1 MIFGKRKYIIE
12 NIQTSVNKIS
22 RKIFPNNCSLFAVYC
37 SLFPVYCSLITVYC
51 LLLSCGTKS
60 DNQDFV
66 PKPKGYNRIDLPV
79 ATYLQMTENHPFS
92 FQYSNQAVLKP
103 DTVRWAEPH
112 WMYVYYPEFKAIIQL
127 TYKPLNGDKAKLAKL
142 IDDAHKLAAKHG
154 AKAYSIQDL
163 VLKTPSG
170 KTAMLMEL
178 EGEVPTYL
186 QFYTTDSTKHY
197 LRGALYFNTAL
208 KSDSLAP
215 VIDYLKKDVL
225 KLLNTLE
232 WKK

>member
-1 MIFGKRKYIIE
+1 MFQIMTQGKDYYIK
-12 NIQTSVNKIS
+12 NGLRFSSKPFT
-22 RKIFPNNCSLFAVYC
+22 A
-37 SLFPVYCSLITVYC
+37 YC
-51 LLLSCGTKS
+51 LLLTVTCLLLSNCRQKS
-60 DNQDFV
+60 DNNDFV

-79 ATYLQMTENHPFS
+79 SQYQQMTENHPFS
-92 FQYSNQAVLKP
+92 FQYSTQAVLKP

-112 WMYVYYPEFKAIIQL
+112 WMYVYYPKLNAMIQL
-127 TYKPLNGDKAKLAKL
+127 TYKPLNGDKNKMAKL
-142 IDDAHKLAAKHG
+142 IDDAHKLVAKHG
-154 AKAYSIQDL
+154 QKAYSIQDF
-163 VLKTPSG
+163 VLKMPSG
-170 KTAMLMEL
+170 QKAMLMEL

-215 VIDYLKKDVL
+215 VIDYLKKDVI

>member
-1 MIFGKRKYIIE
+1 MTEVKIYYFRGWFHIRWKLLI
-12 NIQTSVNKIS
+12 VN
-22 RKIFPNNCSLFAVYC
+22 
-37 SLFPVYCSLITVYC
+37 C
-51 LLLSCGTKS
+51 LLLAVVCLLLFNCRQKS
-60 DNQDFV
+60 DNSDFV

-79 ATYLQMTENHPFS
+79 ARYQQMTENHPFS
-92 FQYSNQAVLKP
+92 FQYSTQAILKP
-103 DTVRWAEPH
+103 DTVSWAEPH
-112 WMYVYYPEFKAIIQL
+112 WMYVYYPKLNAMIQL
-127 TYKPLNGDKAKLAKL
+127 TYKPLTGDKNKLSKL
-142 IDDAHKLAAKHG
+142 IEDAHKLAAKHG
-154 AKAYSIQDL
+154 QKASSIQDL

-170 KTAMLMEL
+170 KSAMLMEL

-215 VIDYLKKDVL
+215 VIDYLKKDVI

>member
-1 MIFGKRKYIIE
+1 MTEVKNYWMSSRFH
-12 NIQTSVNKIS
+12 IS
-22 RKIFPNNCSLFAVYC
+22 LKMLTAKW
-37 SLFPVYCSLITVYC
+37 LLLTAYC
-51 LLLSCGTKS
+51 LLLTVNCLLFTGCRQKN
-60 DNQDFV
+60 DNSDFV

-79 ATYLQMTENHPFS
+79 VQYQKMTENHPFS
-92 FQYSNQAVLKP
+92 FQYSTQAVLKP

-112 WMYVYYPEFKAIIQL
+112 WMYVYYPKLNAMIQL
-127 TYKPLNGDKAKLAKL
+127 TYKDLGGDKNKLIKL
-142 IDDAHKLAAKHG
+142 IDDAHKLAARHG
-154 AKAYSIQDL
+154 QKAYSIQDL

-170 KTAMLMEL
+170 KSAMLMEL

-215 VIDYLKKDVL
+215 VIDYLKKDVI

>member
-1 MIFGKRKYIIE
+1 MTEVKIYCIGGWFRIRWKLL
-12 NIQTSVNKIS
+12 TVN
-22 RKIFPNNCSLFAVYC
+22 CLLLTMV
-37 SLFPVYCSLITVYC
+37 C
-51 LLLSCGTKS
+51 LLLSNCRQKS
-60 DNQDFV
+60 DNSDFV

-79 ATYLQMTENHPFS
+79 VLYQQMTENHPFS
-92 FQYSNQAVLKP
+92 FQYSTQAVLKP
-103 DTVRWAEPH
+103 DTVSWAEPH
-112 WMYVYYPEFKAIIQL
+112 WMYVYYPKLNAMIQL
-127 TYKPLNGDKAKLAKL
+127 TYKSLAGDKNKLSKL
-142 IDDAHKLAAKHG
+142 IEDAHKLAAKHG
-154 AKAYSIQDL
+154 QKASSIQDL

-170 KTAMLMEL
+170 KSAMLMEL

-215 VIDYLKKDVL
+215 VIDYLKKDVI

>member
-1 MIFGKRKYIIE
+1 MKKIK
-12 NIQTSVNKIS
+12 TSLSEYCKKTLAVYS
-22 RKIFPNNCSLFAVYC
+22 SLFTIFC
-37 SLFPVYCSLITVYC
+37 LLIIVYC
-51 LLLSCGTKS
+51 LLISCRQKS
-60 DNQDFV
+60 DNSDFV

-79 ATYLQMTENHPFS
+79 SQYRQMTENHPFS
-92 FQYSNQAVLKP
+92 FQYSTQAVLKP

-112 WMYVYYPEFKAIIQL
+112 WMYVYYPKLNAMIQL
-127 TYKPLNGDKAKLAKL
+127 TYKPLNGDKNKMAKL
-142 IDDAHKLAAKHG
+142 IDDAHKLVAKHG
-154 AKAYSIQDL
+154 QKAYSIQDF
-163 VLKTPSG
+163 VLKMPSG
-170 KTAMLMEL
+170 QKAMLMEL

-186 QFYTTDSTKHY
+186 QFYTTDSTTHY

-215 VIDYLKKDVL
+215 VIDYLKKDVI

>member
-1 MIFGKRKYIIE
+1 MMRKNSKLIINSLE
-12 NIQTSVNKIS
+12 TPKNSIQAKIYNVN
-22 RKIFPNNCSLFAVYC
+22 SLLFTAYC
-37 SLFPVYCSLITVYC
+37 LLITV
-51 LLLSCGTKS
+51 LFSCGKKTES
-60 DNQDFV
+60 GDFV
-66 PKPKGYNRIDLPV
+66 PKPKGYNRIELPAV
-79 ATYLQMTENHPFS
+79 KYQHMTESHPFS
-92 FQYSNQAVLKP
+92 FDYSTQAVLKP

-112 WMYVYYPEFKAIIQL
+112 WMYVYYPAYKAMIQL
-127 TYKPLNGDKAKLAKL
+127 TYKPLNGDKTKLAKL

-154 AKAYSIQDL
+154 QKAYSIQDL
-163 VLKTPSG
+163 ILKTPSG
-170 KTAMLMEL
+170 KSAMLMEL

-197 LRGALYFNTAL
+197 LRGALYFNTAM

-215 VIDYLKKDVL
+215 VIEYLKKDVI

>member
-1 MIFGKRKYIIE
+1 MTKDKNRNIKSVLPNRFNTYGKLLTA
-12 NIQTSVNKIS
+12 N
-22 RKIFPNNCSLFAVYC
+22 
-37 SLFPVYCSLITVYC
+37 C
-51 LLLSCGTKS
+51 LLMTITCLILTNCRQKS
-60 DNQDFV
+60 DNTDFL
-66 PKPKGYNRIDLPV
+66 PKPKGYNRIDLPE
-79 ATYLQMTENHPFS
+79 AKYQQMLEKHPYR
-92 FQYSNQAVLKP
+92 FQYSTQAILKP

-112 WMYVYYPEFKAIIQL
+112 WMYVYYPTYKAMIQL
-127 TYKPLNGDKAKLAKL
+127 TYKPLDGDKNKLAKL
-142 IDDAHKLAAKHG
+142 IDDAYKLASKHSQ
-154 AKAYSIQDL
+154 KAYSIQDL

-215 VIDYLKKDVL
+215 VIEYLKKDVIKML
-225 KLLNTLE
+225 KTLE
-232 WKK
+232 WKQ

>member
-1 MIFGKRKYIIE
+1 MY
-12 NIQTSVNKIS
+12 KI
-22 RKIFPNNCSLFAVYC
+22 NSLLLLTAYC
-37 SLFPVYCSLITVYC
+37 LLITV
-51 LLLSCGTKS
+51 LFSCGKKTES
-60 DNQDFV
+60 GDFM
-66 PKPKGYNRIDLPV
+66 PKPKGYNRIELPAV
-79 ATYLQMTENHPFS
+79 KYQHMTESHPFS
-92 FQYSNQAVLKP
+92 FDYSTQAILKP

-112 WMYVYYPEFKAIIQL
+112 WMYVYYPAYKAMIQL
-127 TYKPLNGDKAKLAKL
+127 TYKPLGGDKNMLAKL

-154 AKAYSIQDL
+154 QKASSIQDL
-163 VLKTPSG
+163 ILKTPSG
-170 KTAMLMEL
+170 KSAMLMEL

-197 LRGALYFNTAL
+197 LRGALYFNTAM

-215 VIDYLKKDVL
+215 VIDYLKKDVI

>member
-1 MIFGKRKYIIE
+1 MNPLIRINFYEKLFVKNYLLII
-12 NIQTSVNKIS
+12 VN
-22 RKIFPNNCSLFAVYC
+22 
-37 SLFPVYCSLITVYC
+37 C
-51 LLLSCGTKS
+51 LLFFTCRQKNDSS
-60 DNQDFV
+60 DFV

-79 ATYLQMTENHPFS
+79 VQYQQMTENHPFS
-92 FQYSNQAVLKP
+92 FQYSTQAVLKP
-103 DTVRWAEPH
+103 DSVRWAEPH
-112 WMYVYYPEFKAIIQL
+112 WMYVYYPKLNAMIQL
-127 TYKPLNGDKAKLAKL
+127 TYKPLGGDKNKLSKL
-142 IDDAHKLAAKHG
+142 IEDAHKLAARHG
-154 AKAYSIQDL
+154 QKAYSIQDL

-170 KTAMLMEL
+170 KSAMLMEL

-215 VIDYLKKDVL
+215 VIDYLKKDVI

-232 WKK
+232 WKQ

>member
-1 MIFGKRKYIIE
+1 MHNHFF
-12 NIQTSVNKIS
+12 TSPSLNYLSAVAKVFYNMKI
-22 RKIFPNNCSLFAVYC
+22 KLFCLLSIAC
-37 SLFPVYCSLITVYC
+37 C
-51 LLLSCGTKS
+51 LLLSCGKKG
-60 DNQDFV
+60 DNQDFM
-66 PKPKGYNRIDLPV
+66 PKPKGYNRIDLPM
-79 ATYLQMTENHPFS
+79 TSYRQMTENHPFS
-92 FQYSNQAVLKP
+92 FQYSNNAVLKP

-112 WMYVYYPEFKAIIQL
+112 WMYVYYPKFKAMIQL

-142 IDDAHKLAAKHG
+142 IDDAYKLAAKHN

-186 QFYTTDSTKHY
+186 QFYTTDSTQHY
-197 LRGALYFNTAL
+197 LRGALYFNTSL

-215 VIDYLKKDVL
+215 VIEYLKKDVI

-232 WKK
+232 WKNKVGDTVNR

>member
-1 MIFGKRKYIIE
+1 MAKLFFNK
-12 NIQTSVNKIS
+12 NIYTL
-22 RKIFPNNCSLFAVYC
+22 CL
-37 SLFPVYCSLITVYC
+37 LLIAYY
-51 LLLSCGTKS
+51 LLLSCGKKG

-66 PKPKGYNRIDLPV
+66 PKPKGYNRIDLPL
-79 ATYLQMTENHPFS
+79 ASYSQMTENHPFS
-92 FQYSNQAVLKP
+92 FEYSNQAVLKP

-112 WMYVYYPEFKAIIQL
+112 WMYVYYPAYKAIIQL
-127 TYKPLNGDKAKLAKL
+127 TYKPLNGDKVKLAKL
-142 IDDAHKLAAKHG
+142 IDDAHKLAAKHN

-215 VIDYLKKDVL
+215 VIEYLKKDVI

>member
-1 MIFGKRKYIIE
+1 MNKLQNFYHSSPSL
-12 NIQTSVNKIS
+12 NSVSAVAKV
-22 RKIFPNNCSLFAVYC
+22 FYSLRN
-37 SLFPVYCSLITVYC
+37 SLIYLMFIAQSS
-51 LLLSCGTKS
+51 LLISCGANN

-66 PKPKGYNRIDLPV
+66 PKPKGYNRIDLPTT
-79 ATYLQMTENHPFS
+79 TYRQMTENHPFS
-92 FQYSNQAVLKP
+92 FQYSNRAVLKP

-112 WMYVYYPEFKAIIQL
+112 WMYVYYPAFKAMIQL
-127 TYKPLNGDKAKLAKL
+127 TYKPLNGDKNKLSKL
-142 IDDAHKLAAKHG
+142 IDDAHKLAAKHN

-197 LRGALYFNTAL
+197 LRGALYFNTSL

-215 VIDYLKKDVL
+215 VIEYLKKDVI

>member
-1 MIFGKRKYIIE
+1 MTKNNNCSTKDNLSNQIEMPHGKYFSLIYLLIM
-12 NIQTSVNKIS
+12 V
-22 RKIFPNNCSLFAVYC
+22 NCSLFY
-37 SLFPVYCSLITVYC
+37 
-51 LLLSCGTKS
+51 SCRQKS
-60 DNQDFV
+60 DNTDFV

-79 ATYLQMTENHPFS
+79 AKYQKMTENHPFS
-92 FQYSNQAVLKP
+92 FQYSTQAVLKP

-112 WMYVYYPEFKAIIQL
+112 WMYVYYPKLDAMIQL
-127 TYKPLNGDKAKLAKL
+127 TYKPLGQDKIKMARL
-142 IDDAHKLAAKHG
+142 IDDAHKLAAKHNQ
-154 AKAYSIQDL
+154 KASSIQGL
-163 VLKTPSG
+163 VIKIPAG
-170 KTAMLMEL
+170 NAMLMEL

-215 VIDYLKKDVL
+215 VIDYLKKDVI

>member
-1 MIFGKRKYIIE
+1 MVLFM
-12 NIQTSVNKIS
+12 
-22 RKIFPNNCSLFAVYC
+22 RKINNFNTKMNPLIRINFYEKLFVKNY
-37 SLFPVYCSLITVYC
+37 LLIIVNC
-51 LLLSCGTKS
+51 LLFFTCRQKNDSS
-60 DNQDFV
+60 DFV

-79 ATYLQMTENHPFS
+79 VQYQQMTENHPFS
-92 FQYSNQAVLKP
+92 FQYSTQAVLKP
-103 DTVRWAEPH
+103 DSVRWAEPH
-112 WMYVYYPEFKAIIQL
+112 WMYVYYPKLNAMIQL
-127 TYKPLNGDKAKLAKL
+127 TYKPLGGDKNKLSKL
-142 IDDAHKLAAKHG
+142 IEDAHKLAAKHG
-154 AKAYSIQDL
+154 QKAYSIQDL

-170 KTAMLMEL
+170 KSAMLMEL

-215 VIDYLKKDVL
+215 VIDYLKKDVI

-232 WKK
+232 WKQ

>member
-1 MIFGKRKYIIE
+1 M
-12 NIQTSVNKIS
+12 NKIQNFYHS
-22 RKIFPNNCSLFAVYC
+22 SPSLNHFSTMAKVFFGLKNSLFYA
-37 SLFPVYCSLITVYC
+37 LLIAQC
-51 LLLSCGTKS
+51 LILLSCGKKGN
-60 DNQDFV
+60 NQDFV
-66 PKPKGYNRIDLPV
+66 PKPKGYNRIDLPL
-79 ATYLQMTENHPFS
+79 TIYRQMTENHPFS
-92 FQYSNQAVLKP
+92 FQYSNHAVLKP

-112 WMYVYYPEFKAIIQL
+112 WMYVYYPEFKAMIQL
-127 TYKPLNGDKAKLAKL
+127 TYKPLNGDKNKLAKL
-142 IDDAHKLAAKHG
+142 IDDAYKLAARHN

-197 LRGALYFNTAL
+197 LRGALYFNTSL
-208 KSDSLAP
+208 KSDSLEP
-215 VIDYLKKDVL
+215 VIEYLKKDVIQ
-225 KLLNTLE
+225 LLNTLE

>member
-1 MIFGKRKYIIE
+1 MN
-12 NIQTSVNKIS
+12 NIQNFYKSSPSLNFIS
-22 RKIFPNNCSLFAVYC
+22 AMTKVFYGLQNSLFYA
-37 SLFPVYCSLITVYC
+37 LLIAQC
-51 LLLSCGTKS
+51 PLLLSCGEKG
-60 DNQDFV
+60 DDQDFV
-66 PKPKGYNRIDLPV
+66 PKPKGYNRIDLP
-79 ATYLQMTENHPFS
+79 ATTYRQMSENHPFS
-92 FQYSNQAVLKP
+92 FQYSNHAVLKP

-112 WMYVYYPEFKAIIQL
+112 WIYVYYPEFKAMIQL
-127 TYKPLNGDKAKLAKL
+127 TYKPLNGDKNKLAKL
-142 IDDAHKLAAKHG
+142 IDDAYKLAARHNT
-154 AKAYSIQDL
+154 KAYSIQDL

-186 QFYTTDSTKHY
+186 QFYTTDSTKNY
-197 LRGALYFNTAL
+197 LRGALYFNTSL

-215 VIDYLKKDVL
+215 VIEYLKKDVI

>member
-1 MIFGKRKYIIE
+1 MRKNSKLIINSLE
-12 NIQTSVNKIS
+12 TPKNSIQAKIYNVN
-22 RKIFPNNCSLFAVYC
+22 SLLFTAYC
-37 SLFPVYCSLITVYC
+37 LLITV
-51 LLLSCGTKS
+51 LFSCGKKTES
-60 DNQDFV
+60 GDFV
-66 PKPKGYNRIDLPV
+66 PKPKGYNRIELPAV
-79 ATYLQMTENHPFS
+79 KYQHMTESHPFS
-92 FQYSNQAVLKP
+92 FDYSTQAVLKP

-112 WMYVYYPEFKAIIQL
+112 WMYVYYPAYKAMIQL
-127 TYKPLNGDKAKLAKL
+127 TYKPLDGDKNKLAKL

-154 AKAYSIQDL
+154 QKASSIQDL
-163 VLKTPSG
+163 ILKMPSG
-170 KTAMLMEL
+170 KSAMLMEL

-197 LRGALYFNTAL
+197 LRGALYFNTAM

-215 VIDYLKKDVL
+215 VIDYLKKDVI

>member
-1 MIFGKRKYIIE
+1 MIYMRLCSRLGFLIILFVLVFSCRKKAD
-12 NIQTSVNKIS
+12 S
-22 RKIFPNNCSLFAVYC
+22 
-37 SLFPVYCSLITVYC
+37 
-51 LLLSCGTKS
+51 G
-60 DNQDFV
+60 DFV
-66 PKPKGYNRIDLPV
+66 PKPKGYNRIDLSE
-79 ATYLQMTENHPFS
+79 TKYQQMTENHPFS
-92 FQYSNQAVLKP
+92 FQYSTQAVLKP

-112 WMYVYYPEFKAIIQL
+112 WMYVYYPNLKAMIQL
-127 TYKPLNGDKAKLAKL
+127 TYKPLGGDKNKLMKL

-154 AKAYSIQDL
+154 QKAYSIQDL

-170 KTAMLMEL
+170 KSAMLMEL

-197 LRGALYFNTAL
+197 MRGALYFNTAL

-215 VIDYLKKDVL
+215 VIEYLKKDVIH
-225 KLLNTLE
+225 LLNTLE

>member
-1 MIFGKRKYIIE
+1 MAEIKNFR
-12 NIQTSVNKIS
+12 TSGW
-22 RKIFPNNCSLFAVYC
+22 FNNYLKQFNG
-37 SLFPVYCSLITVYC
+37 YC
-51 LLLSCGTKS
+51 LLITNNWLLITANCLLLTVICLLYVGCRSKS
-60 DNQDFV
+60 ENSDYV
-66 PKPKGYNRIDLPV
+66 PKPKGYNRIELPTV
-79 ATYLQMTENHPFS
+79 QYQQMTENHPFN
-92 FQYSNQAVLKP
+92 FQYSTQAVLKP

-112 WMYVYYPEFKAIIQL
+112 WMYVYYPKLNAMIQL
-127 TYKPLNGDKAKLAKL
+127 TYKPLGNDKNKLSKL
-142 IDDAHKLAAKHG
+142 IEDAHKLAAKHG
-154 AKAYSIQDL
+154 QKASSIQDL

-170 KTAMLMEL
+170 KSAMLMEL

-215 VIDYLKKDVL
+215 VIDYLKKDVI

>member
-1 MIFGKRKYIIE
+1 MNRINNKLKSSPPLEVISAVAKVFYGLRKSLCYSLLIA
-12 NIQTSVNKIS
+12 Q
-22 RKIFPNNCSLFAVYC
+22 CSLLV
-37 SLFPVYCSLITVYC
+37 
-51 LLLSCGTKS
+51 SCGKKGDS
-60 DNQDFV
+60 QDFV
-66 PKPKGYNRIDLPV
+66 PKPKGYNRIDLP
-79 ATYLQMTENHPFS
+79 TSSYRQMSENHPFS

-112 WMYVYYPEFKAIIQL
+112 WMYVYYPAYKAVIQL
-127 TYKPLNGDKAKLAKL
+127 TYKPLNGDKNKLAKL
-142 IDDAHKLAAKHG
+142 IDDAHKLAAKHN

-215 VIDYLKKDVL
+215 VIEYLKKDVI

-232 WKK
+232 WKR

>member
-1 MIFGKRKYIIE
+1 MRKNSKLIINSLE
-12 NIQTSVNKIS
+12 TPKNSIQAKIYNVN
-22 RKIFPNNCSLFAVYC
+22 SLLFTAYC
-37 SLFPVYCSLITVYC
+37 LLITV
-51 LLLSCGTKS
+51 LFSCGKKTES
-60 DNQDFV
+60 GDFV
-66 PKPKGYNRIDLPV
+66 PKPKGYNRIELPAV
-79 ATYLQMTENHPFS
+79 KYQHMTESHPFS
-92 FQYSNQAVLKP
+92 FDYSTQAVLKP

-112 WMYVYYPEFKAIIQL
+112 WMYVYYPAYKAMIQL
-127 TYKPLNGDKAKLAKL
+127 TYKPLNGDKTKLAKL

-154 AKAYSIQDL
+154 QKAYSIQDL
-163 VLKTPSG
+163 ILKTPSG
-170 KTAMLMEL
+170 KSAMLMEL

-197 LRGALYFNTAL
+197 LRGALYFNTAM

-215 VIDYLKKDVL
+215 VIEYLKKDVI

>member
-1 MIFGKRKYIIE
+1 MTE
-12 NIQTSVNKIS
+12 N
-22 RKIFPNNCSLFAVYC
+22 NNCITKSKSSNWISIHGRLFNSNC
-37 SLFPVYCSLITVYC
+37 LLIIVAC
-51 LLLSCGTKS
+51 LLLVGCRKKADSG
-60 DNQDFV
+60 DFV
-66 PKPKGYNRIDLPV
+66 PKPKGYNRIDLSE
-79 ATYLQMTENHPFS
+79 TKYQQMVENHPFS
-92 FQYSNQAVLKP
+92 FQYSTQAVLKP

-112 WMYVYYPEFKAIIQL
+112 WMYVYYPKLNAMIQL
-127 TYKPLNGDKAKLAKL
+127 TYKPLAGDKNKLMKL

-154 AKAYSIQDL
+154 QKAYAIQDL
-163 VLKTPSG
+163 TMKIPSG
-170 KTAMLMEL
+170 KAMLIEL

-215 VIDYLKKDVL
+215 VIEYLKKDVIH
-225 KLLNTLE
+225 LLNTLE

>member
-1 MIFGKRKYIIE
+1 MKSF
-12 NIQTSVNKIS
+12 
-22 RKIFPNNCSLFAVYC
+22 SLMAK
-37 SLFPVYCSLITVYC
+37 LFFSKSIYALCLLPIAYC
-51 LLLSCGTKS
+51 LLLSCGNKGDS
-60 DNQDFV
+60 QDFM

-79 ATYLQMTENHPFS
+79 ASYKQMTENHPFS
-92 FQYSNQAVLKP
+92 FEYSNQAILKP

-112 WMYVYYPEFKAIIQL
+112 WMYVYYPAYKAVIQL
-127 TYKPLNGDKAKLAKL
+127 TYKPLNGDKTKLAKL
-142 IDDAHKLAAKHG
+142 IDDAHKLAAKHN

-215 VIDYLKKDVL
+215 VIEYLKKDVI

>member
-1 MIFGKRKYIIE
+1 M
-12 NIQTSVNKIS
+12 
-22 RKIFPNNCSLFAVYC
+22 RKINNFNTKINPLIRINFYEELFVKNC
-37 SLFPVYCSLITVYC
+37 LLIIVYC
-51 LLLSCGTKS
+51 LLFFTCRQKN
-60 DNQDFV
+60 DNSDFV

-79 ATYLQMTENHPFS
+79 VQYQKMTENHPFS
-92 FQYSNQAVLKP
+92 FQYSTQAVLKP

-112 WMYVYYPEFKAIIQL
+112 WMYVYYPKLNAMIQL
-127 TYKPLNGDKAKLAKL
+127 TYKDLGGDKNKLIKL
-142 IDDAHKLAAKHG
+142 IDDAHKLAARHG
-154 AKAYSIQDL
+154 QKAYSIQDL
-163 VLKTPSG
+163 ILKTPSG
-170 KTAMLMEL
+170 KSAMLMEL

-215 VIDYLKKDVL
+215 VIDYLKKDVI

>member
-1 MIFGKRKYIIE
+1 M
-12 NIQTSVNKIS
+12 NKIQNFYQS
-22 RKIFPNNCSLFAVYC
+22 SPLLNHFSAMAKVFYGLRNSFIYVL
-37 SLFPVYCSLITVYC
+37 LIAPY
-51 LLLSCGTKS
+51 LLLFSCERKG
-60 DNQDFV
+60 DNEEFV
-66 PKPKGYNRIDLPV
+66 PKPKGYNRIDLPLT
-79 ATYLQMTENHPFS
+79 TYRQMTENHPFS
-92 FQYSNQAVLKP
+92 FQYSNHAVLKP

-112 WMYVYYPEFKAIIQL
+112 WMYVYYPAFKAMIQL
-127 TYKPLNGDKAKLAKL
+127 TYKPLNGDKNKLAKL
-142 IDDAHKLAAKHG
+142 IDDAHKLAARHN

-163 VLKTPSG
+163 VLQTPSG

-197 LRGALYFNTAL
+197 LRGALYFNTSL

-215 VIDYLKKDVL
+215 VIDFLKKDVI

>member
-1 MIFGKRKYIIE
+1 MTESKNYCPKEWFHIRSKLLI
-12 NIQTSVNKIS
+12 VN
-22 RKIFPNNCSLFAVYC
+22 
-37 SLFPVYCSLITVYC
+37 C
-51 LLLSCGTKS
+51 LLLTVYGSLFYTCRQKN
-60 DNQDFV
+60 DNSDFV

-79 ATYLQMTENHPFS
+79 VQYQQMTENHPFS
-92 FQYSNQAVLKP
+92 FQYSTQAVLKP
-103 DTVRWAEPH
+103 DSVRWAEPH
-112 WMYVYYPEFKAIIQL
+112 WMYVYYPKLNAMIQL
-127 TYKPLNGDKAKLAKL
+127 TYKPLGGDKNKLSKL
-142 IDDAHKLAAKHG
+142 IEDAHKLAARHG
-154 AKAYSIQDL
+154 QKAYSIQDL

-170 KTAMLMEL
+170 KSAMLMEL

-215 VIDYLKKDVL
+215 VIDYLKKDVI

-232 WKK
+232 WKQ

>member
-1 MIFGKRKYIIE
+1 MNKVNNHFKHSPSLSRIPTVAKVFYGLRNSLFYILLIA
-12 NIQTSVNKIS
+12 Q
-22 RKIFPNNCSLFAVYC
+22 CSLLV
-37 SLFPVYCSLITVYC
+37 
-51 LLLSCGTKS
+51 SCGKKG
-60 DNQDFV
+60 DNQDFM
-66 PKPKGYNRIDLPV
+66 PKPKGYNRIDLPS
-79 ATYLQMTENHPFS
+79 TKYLPMTENHPYS
-92 FQYSNQAVLKP
+92 FQYSNHAVLKP

-112 WMYVYYPEFKAIIQL
+112 WMYVYYPEFRAMIQL

-142 IDDAHKLAAKHG
+142 IDDAHKLAAKHHQ
-154 AKAYSIQDL
+154 KAYSIQDL

-197 LRGALYFNTAL
+197 LRGALYFNTSL

-215 VIDYLKKDVL
+215 VIEYLKKDVIQLL
-225 KLLNTLE
+225 KTLE

>member
-1 MIFGKRKYIIE
+1 MN
-12 NIQTSVNKIS
+12 NIQNYYKSSPSLKSTSTVAKVFYGLRN
-22 RKIFPNNCSLFAVYC
+22 SLFY
-37 SLFPVYCSLITVYC
+37 
-51 LLLSCGTKS
+51 LLLMAQGLLLISCGTKS

-66 PKPKGYNRIDLPV
+66 PKPKGYNRIDLP
-79 ATYLQMTENHPFS
+79 AANYLQMTENHPFS
-92 FQYSNQAVLKP
+92 FQYSNHAVLKP

-112 WMYVYYPEFKAIIQL
+112 WMYVYYPEFGAMIQL
-127 TYKPLNGDKAKLAKL
+127 TYKPLNGDKAKLSKL

-154 AKAYSIQDL
+154 AKAYSIQDM

-197 LRGALYFNTAL
+197 LRGALYFNTSL

>member
-1 MIFGKRKYIIE
+1 M
-12 NIQTSVNKIS
+12 
-22 RKIFPNNCSLFAVYC
+22 RKINNFNTKMNPLIRINFYEKLFVKNY
-37 SLFPVYCSLITVYC
+37 LLIIVNC
-51 LLLSCGTKS
+51 LLFFTCRQKNDSS
-60 DNQDFV
+60 DFV

-79 ATYLQMTENHPFS
+79 VQYQQMTENHPFS
-92 FQYSNQAVLKP
+92 FQYSTQAVLKP
-103 DTVRWAEPH
+103 DSVRWAEPH
-112 WMYVYYPEFKAIIQL
+112 WMYVYYPKLNAMIQL
-127 TYKPLNGDKAKLAKL
+127 TYKPLGGDKNKLSKL
-142 IDDAHKLAAKHG
+142 IEDAHKLAAKHG
-154 AKAYSIQDL
+154 QKAYSIQDL

-170 KTAMLMEL
+170 KSAMLMEL

-215 VIDYLKKDVL
+215 VIDYLKKDVI

-232 WKK
+232 WKQ